1 MQDIINSIKED
12 TAFNKSDL
20 EAAQRKAVDHI
31 EQFEA
36 LQGTF
41 PMMLEELNVKLSE
54 GYIIAPMHMW
64 NHQKAGFLQ
73 IALRKPDALIKAE
86 ETKARAQAKANYQES
101 LQRRREA
108 LISDYVETILAEER
122 AAEVERLR
130 SEEEAKADA
139 IKQTL
144 LAGLS

>member
-20 EAAQRKAVDHI
+20 EAAQQRAVDRI
-31 EQFEA
+31 ELFEA

-54 GYIIAPMHMW
+54 GYVIAPMHMW

-73 IALRKPDALIKAE
+73 IALRKPDSLIKTE
-86 ETKARAQAKANYQES
+86 QTQARAQAKANYQEN
-101 LQRRREA
+101 LARRKEA
-108 LISDYVETILAEER
+108 LIADYVDRILAEER

-130 SEEEAKADA
+130 SEEEAKSQA
-139 IKQTL
+139 IKAQL

>member
-1 MQDIINSIKED
+1 MKDIIKAIKED
-12 TAFNKSDL
+12 TEFNKSDL
-20 EAAQRKAVDHI
+20 EQAQRKACDRV

-36 LQGTF
+36 LQGVF
-41 PMMLEELNVKLSE
+41 PIVLEELNVKLSE
-54 GYIIAPMHMW
+54 GFIIAPMHAF
-64 NHQKAGFLQ
+64 NNQRAGYIS

-86 ETKARAQAKANYQES
+86 ETAARAQAKANYQEN
-101 LQRRREA
+101 LQRRKDA
-108 LISDYVETILAEER
+108 LIADCVETILAEER

-139 IKQTL
+139 IKQQL